1 MEQTNNTAQQD
12 QGKTIAILSYITLI
26 GWIVAIVMH
35 GSNKTQLG
43 AYHIRQSLGFMI
55 FSIAFMIVFS
65 LLTFAILMAAPLT
78 GIVFSL
84 LTWLLYIGIIV
95 LWIIGLINAINGQMK
110 PIPIIGNLSE
120 KMLAGI
126 K

>member
-55 FSIAFMIVFS
+55 FSIALVIVFS
-65 LLTFAILMAAPLT
+65 LITFAILMAAPFI
-78 GIVFSL
+78 GILFSL
-84 LTWLLYIGIIV
+84 ISWLLYIGIIV